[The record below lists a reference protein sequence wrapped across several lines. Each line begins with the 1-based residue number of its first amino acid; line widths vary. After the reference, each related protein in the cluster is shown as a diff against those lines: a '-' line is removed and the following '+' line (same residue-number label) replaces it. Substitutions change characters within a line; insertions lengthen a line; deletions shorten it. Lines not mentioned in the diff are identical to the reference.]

1 MNAEIPVEIEFLE
14 HLKKT
19 CRTLRTSRNRPEL
32 AIPAAEWEMKIN
44 NRLTELERQQTAAL
58 PGMEKVA
65 A

>member
-1 MNAEIPVEIEFLE
+1 MQHEILVEIEFLE

-44 NRLTELERQQTAAL
+44 ARLAELSPDAKKQTQPIARAA
-58 PGMEKVA
+58 
-65 A
+65 

>member
-1 MNAEIPVEIEFLE
+1 MQAEVPVEIEFLE

-44 NRLTELERQQTAAL
+44 ERLSELEKQQTPAL
-58 PGMEKVA
+58 AGMEKVA